1 MSAGRVLAATHSVCP
16 ECLRRVPAQRVARG
30 DSVYLQKSCPEH
42 GAFETII
49 WRGPPAYES
58 WAGLRLPLLRPG
70 ASGPS
75 DCPWDCGLC
84 DHHQQQTCTALLEV
98 TQRCGL
104 GCAFC
109 FADAGRV
116 PGPDPSLETIRGWFH
131 KLLAAGGPY
140 NVQLSGGEP
149 TLRPDLP
156 QIIALGRSLGFGFIQ
171 LNSNGLRLGNEP
183 GYAQALQEAGL
194 ASVFLQFDG
203 VDDAPYQALTGRALM
218 DIKLATLESCA
229 QAGLG
234 VVLVPRLAPGVNL
247 HQAGAIIDLALRH
260 LPTVRGVHFQP
271 VSYFGRHPGP
281 PGDEGRLTIPDILR
295 ALEEQTQGRLRVAHF
310 QPPNCENPYCS
321 FSGNFRRQGSELK
334 PWAKPA
340 AGAHCS
346 EPRPAAEGA
355 LRSRRYVARFWAGGG
370 LATEPA
376 SEDRPG
382 LGGWE
387 EHLARLQ
394 AQTLSISG
402 MAFQDAWSLDLERL
416 RDCCIHV
423 VHPDGRLIPFCA
435 YNLTDRQ
442 GRSHYR
448 PARPAAAAERP

>member
-1 MSAGRVLAATHSVCP
+1 VCP
-16 ECLRRVPAQRVARG
+16 ECLARVPAQRVARG
-30 DSVYLQKSCPEH
+30 RSVYLQKTCPRH
-42 GAFETII
+42 GPFETII

-70 ASGPS
+70 AAAGPS

-84 DHHQQQTCTALLEV
+84 AHHQQQTCTALLEV
-98 TQRCGL
+98 TQRCTL

-109 FADAGRV
+109 FADAGQAA
-116 PGPDPSLETIRGWFH
+116 GPDPDLETIRGWFE
-131 KLLAAGGPY
+131 KLLASGGPY

-171 LNSNGLRLGNEP
+171 LNSNGLRLGREP
-183 GYAQALQEAGL
+183 GYAQALKEAGL

-203 VDDAPYQALTGRALM
+203 VDDAAYKALTSRPLLGV
-218 DIKLATLESCA
+218 KLAALEHCA

-234 VVLVPRLAPGVNL
+234 VVLVPRLALGVNA
-247 HQAGAIIDLALRH
+247 HQAGAIIDLALKY

-281 PGDEGRLTIPDILR
+281 PTDDGRLTIPDILR
-295 ALEEQTQGRLRVAHF
+295 TLEEQTEGRLQAAHF
-310 QPPNCENPYCS
+310 QPPGCENPYCS
-321 FSGNFRRQGSELK
+321 FQGNFRLQGGVLR
-334 PWAKPA
+334 PWARDQGGGCCP
-340 AGAHCS
+340 

-355 LRSRRYVARFWAGGG
+355 LRSRRYVARFWAGG
-370 LATEPA
+370 APAPEPGPA
-376 SEDRPG
+376 GQPG

-394 AQTLSISG
+394 ARTLSISG

-423 VHPDGRLIPFCA
+423 MHPDGRLIPFCA

-442 GRSHYR
+442 GRSYYR
-448 PARPAAAAERP
+448 GPSRLPAARPKARPPASERP